1 MQTQELIQQ
10 LRNSDLES
18 WILVQ
23 RAYKEFA
30 QKEDIMECGFNQMT
44 GYVYIALENGVQI
57 VSCFGQQVEYIVYDF
72 KNGDEEFFDTYEEA
86 YNSIIS

>member
-30 QKEDIMECGFNQMT
+30 QDEDIMECGFNNMS
-44 GYVYIALENGVQI
+44 GYVYIALENGI
-57 VSCFGQQVEYIVYDF
+57 SIASCFGNPVEYIVYQHEQDE
-72 KNGDEEFFDTYEEA
+72 EEFFETYKEA
-86 YNSIIS
+86 YNSIRY

>member
-30 QKEDIMECGFNQMT
+30 QDEDIMEFGFNKMS
-44 GYVYIALENGVQI
+44 GYVYIALENGI
-57 VSCFGQQVEYIVYDF
+57 SIASCFGNPVEYIVYQHEQDE
-72 KNGDEEFFDTYEEA
+72 EEFFETYKEA
-86 YNSIIS
+86 YKSIR

>member
-30 QKEDIMECGFNQMT
+30 QKEDIMECGFNQTT
-44 GYVYIALENGVQI
+44 GYVYIALENGIQI
-57 VSCFGQQVEYIVYDF
+57 ASCFGNPVEYIVYQHEQDE
-72 KNGDEEFFDTYEEA
+72 EEFFETYKEA
-86 YNSIIS
+86 YNSIRS